1 MDPKVPKALVTK
13 AFELSRSYCLTK
25 AVPETQLSQN
35 RPKEHRYITIT
46 VKAVLSLN
54 IRVNNSLHELRHVR

>member
-46 VKAVLSLN
+46 VRAVLSLN
-54 IRVNNSLHELRHVR
+54 IGVNNSLHELQHVR